1 MNADK
6 IIEKFKKNI
15 LIAEKMS
22 KYSWFNLGGPAD
34 IFFKPKDKDQLI
46 NFLKEAKNLDKS
58 ITLLG
63 AGSNTLIRDK
73 GCKGIVIKLSPKFAR
88 INISEP
94 NIIEVGAATLDK
106 SLARFASEHS
116 LSGFEFLSCIP
127 GSVGGAIVMNSGC
140 YGDDIS
146 KIIASVKTIDFQGKE
161 YEFKKKDINFFYR
174 GNDIPKNHIIISA
187 KFKGTPSK
195 KEDILLKQ
203 KRFLDEKK
211 ISQPSQI
218 KTCGSTFKNPENLKA
233 WKLIKDS
240 QCQLIK
246 CGGAS
251 ISEKHYNFFVNE
263 GNASS
268 KDIEDL
274 IKKVQNQV
282 EKKFNIQLDLE
293 IKIIGEQ

>member
-1 MNADK
+1 MNANK
-6 IIEKFKKNI
+6 IIEKFEKNI
-15 LIAEKMS
+15 LIAENMS

-46 NFLKEAKNLDKS
+46 NFLQEVKNIDKS

-73 GCKGIVIKLSPKFAR
+73 GCKGIVIKLSPKFAN
-88 INISEP
+88 INMSEP

-106 SLARFASEHS
+106 NLARFASENS

-146 KIIASVKTIDFQGKE
+146 KIIASVKTVDFQGKE
-161 YEFKKKDINFFYR
+161 HEFKKKDINFFYR
-174 GNDIPKNHIIISA
+174 GNDMPKNHIIISA

-203 KRFLDEKK
+203 KKLLEEKK

-218 KTCGSTFKNPENLKA
+218 KTCGSTFKNPINKKAWELIKQSGCENLS
-233 WKLIKDS
+233 I
-240 QCQLIK
+240 
-246 CGGAS
+246 GGARL
-251 ISEKHYNFFVNE
+251 SEKHCNFFMNN
-263 GNASS
+263 GDASS
-268 KDIEDL
+268 KDIEML
-274 IKKVQNQV
+274 IEKVR
-282 EKKFNIQLDLE
+282 EKVLRKTGIKLDLE
-293 IKIIGEQ
+293 IKIIGNK

>member
-1 MNADK
+1 
-6 IIEKFKKNI
+6 
-15 LIAEKMS
+15 MS

-46 NFLKEAKNLDKS
+46 NFLQEAKNIDKS

-73 GCKGIVIKLSPKFAR
+73 GCKGIVIKLSPKFAS

-106 SLARFASEHS
+106 NLARFASENS

-146 KIIASVKTIDFQGKE
+146 KIIASVKTVDFQGKE
-161 YEFKKKDINFFYR
+161 HEFKKKDINFFYR
-174 GNDIPKNHIIISA
+174 GNDMPKNHIIISA

-211 ISQPSQI
+211 YHNQAKLKLAEVHL
-218 KTCGSTFKNPENLKA
+218 KT
-233 WKLIKDS
+233 
-240 QCQLIK
+240 
-246 CGGAS
+246 
-251 ISEKHYNFFVNE
+251 
-263 GNASS
+263 
-268 KDIEDL
+268 
-274 IKKVQNQV
+274 
-282 EKKFNIQLDLE
+282 
-293 IKIIGEQ
+293 